1 MRKSKIPEDRLLPYE
16 TICAAT
22 KADPEALNA
31 VLRHFDGYIAAMA
44 TRIFYDEFGQSY
56 RCVDPEL
63 KSLIES
69 KLKLRIVQRF
79 KAE

>member
-22 KADPEALNA
+22 KADPEALNT

-56 RCVDPEL
+56 RGRVVFPSHPGTGIWHPL
-63 KSLIES
+63 HLPGPGF
-69 KLKLRIVQRF
+69 L
-79 KAE
+79 